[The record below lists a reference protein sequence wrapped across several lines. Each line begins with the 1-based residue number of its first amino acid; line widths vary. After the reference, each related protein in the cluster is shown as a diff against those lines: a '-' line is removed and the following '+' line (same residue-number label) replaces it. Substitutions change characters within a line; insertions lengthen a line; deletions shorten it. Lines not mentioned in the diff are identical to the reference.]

1 MEGSSL
7 AAENKQEEQSSS
19 TDTNSEEQQK
29 RQKEQVQKILAN
41 VRQNF
46 GKIYVAPE
54 FTEEDLVPV
63 EMPDLDVSDI
73 SGSDDEEADVGEE
86 EQEEQMEAANGEE
99 ASEGVTASKHA
110 AAATD
115 PGKVASQKSSRQ
127 VIRDLDEKISKYK
140 QFLERA
146 KSKHFSAI
154 RFVTPKPLNHP
165 SSVYCLIALIAGQRA
180 KQLHAG
186 QTLSP

>member
-1 MEGSSL
+1 M
-7 AAENKQEEQSSS
+7 
-19 TDTNSEEQQK
+19 
-29 RQKEQVQKILAN
+29 
-41 VRQNF
+41 
-46 GKIYVAPE
+46 APE

-63 EMPDLDVSDI
+63 EMPDLDVSDL
-73 SGSDDEEADVGEE
+73 SGSDDEEADVREE
-86 EQEEQMEAANGEE
+86 EQEKQEEAAGGE
-99 ASEGVTASKHA
+99 TADEEVAESKPA

-154 RFVTPKPLNHP
+154 RFVTPKPLCLLSDCFDCRAESEAVARRPEAEPLNLE
-165 SSVYCLIALIAGQRA
+165 SSVRSGRRP
-180 KQLHAG
+180 
-186 QTLSP
+186 LS

>member
-1 MEGSSL
+1 M
-7 AAENKQEEQSSS
+7 
-19 TDTNSEEQQK
+19 
-29 RQKEQVQKILAN
+29 
-41 VRQNF
+41 
-46 GKIYVAPE
+46 APE

-63 EMPDLDVSDI
+63 EMPDLDVSDF
-73 SGSDDEEADVGEE
+73 SGSDGEEADVGEE
-86 EQEEQMEAANGEE
+86 EQEEAADGEMAGEE
-99 ASEGVTASKHA
+99 VTESKT

-154 RFVTPKPLNHP
+154 RFVTPKPINHP
-165 SSVYCLIALIAGQRA
+165 SFVYCLIALIAGQRA

-186 QTLSP
+186 QTLSPWIQSHQFDLVAGRFRNFTCCFGSFKLCCSCWSHIVNNVPALQSLTIT

>member
-1 MEGSSL
+1 M
-7 AAENKQEEQSSS
+7 
-19 TDTNSEEQQK
+19 
-29 RQKEQVQKILAN
+29 
-41 VRQNF
+41 
-46 GKIYVAPE
+46 APE

-63 EMPDLDVSDI
+63 EMPDLDVSDF

-86 EQEEQMEAANGEE
+86 EEEQEDAADGETAGEE
-99 ASEGVTASKHA
+99 VTESKPTA
-110 AAATD
+110 ADTD

-165 SSVYCLIALIAGQRA
+165 SFVYCLIALIAGQRA

-186 QTLSP
+186 QTLSPWIRSHQFDLVTGRFRNLYIVFWFFQTVLLLLSPHSE